1 MLMNTGDPMLGHLRS
16 HMSPKDTVS
25 GVVSFE
31 LTSNDQLGC
40 IWVWLNVLE
49 NKSEPVITVVF

>member
-1 MLMNTGDPMLGHLRS
+1 MNTGDPMLGHLRS
-16 HMSPKDTVS
+16 HISPKDTVS

-31 LTSNDQLGC
+31 LMSNDQLDC

-49 NKSEPVITVVF
+49 NNSEPVITVVF